1 MEGLL
6 LFPSAPPLLLR
17 MEIGTSVRLAANA
30 LGCAPAPPN
39 KLLYEEIGPAQR
51 TQNNEKEK
59 NMNDQNRVL
68 VRKGARDLNNQEVAM
83 VSGGLRTLTACTL
96 AAAGTLDGDTFHS
109 ECGSP
114 DQ

>member
-1 MEGLL
+1 MR
-6 LFPSAPPLLLR
+6 SAAR
-17 MEIGTSVRLAANA
+17 KRGR
-30 LGCAPAPPN
+30 
-39 KLLYEEIGPAQR
+39 KLYCKPWAIDE
-51 TQNNEKEK
+51 TQNHKGK

-68 VRKGARDLNNQEVAM
+68 IRKGARDLNEQEVAM

>member
-1 MEGLL
+1 MTKGE
-6 LFPSAPPLLLR
+6 
-17 MEIGTSVRLAANA
+17 
-30 LGCAPAPPN
+30 
-39 KLLYEEIGPAQR
+39 
-51 TQNNEKEK
+51 

-68 VRKGARDLNNQEVAM
+68 LRQNARDLNEHEVAM

>member
-1 MEGLL
+1 MEDLL
-6 LFPSAPPLLLR
+6 LSPSAPVVHLR
-17 MEIGTSVRLAANA
+17 TETNTLASSAVKRVRLRVSAAEQT
-30 LGCAPAPPN
+30 
-39 KLLYEEIGPAQR
+39 LYEEIGPAQR

-68 VRKGARDLNNQEVAM
+68 VRKGARDLNDQEVAM

>member
-1 MEGLL
+1 
-6 LFPSAPPLLLR
+6 
-17 MEIGTSVRLAANA
+17 
-30 LGCAPAPPN
+30 LGQFEWTPIDERR
-39 KLLYEEIGPAQR
+39 KS
-51 TQNNEKEK
+51 
-59 NMNDQNRVL
+59 MNDHNRVL
-68 VRKGARDLNNQEVAM
+68 VRKGARDLNEQEVAM